1 MTTTPIAPRAPA
13 AATQTA
19 SPAAVDAARRTGEEF
34 EALFLSSIMENL
46 FAGVAS
52 DGPFGGG
59 KAEGMWRS
67 VMLQEYG
74 KVTAKAGG
82 VGIADAVQREILR
95 LQEAK

>member
-1 MTTTPIAPRAPA
+1 MTTTPISPLAPA
-13 AATQTA
+13 AASQAT
-19 SPAAVDAARRTGEEF
+19 SPAGEAARRAGEEF

-46 FAGVAS
+46 FAGVAT

>member
-1 MTTTPIAPRAPA
+1 MTTTPTAPLPPGAP
-13 AATQTA
+13 TQTA
-19 SPAAVDAARRTGEEF
+19 SPAALDAARRTGEEF
-34 EALFLSSIMENL
+34 EAHFLSSIMENL
-46 FAGVAS
+46 FAGVAT

-82 VGIADAVQREILR
+82 VGIAAAVQREILR
-95 LQEAK
+95 LQEEK

>member
-1 MTTTPIAPRAPA
+1 MTTTPITPRSPVAAPQP
-13 AATQTA
+13 T
-19 SPAAVDAARRTGEEF
+19 SPAVEAARHTGEEF

-46 FAGVAS
+46 FTGVAT

>member
-1 MTTTPIAPRAPA
+1 MTTTPITPLSPP
-13 AATQTA
+13 AATQAT
-19 SPAAVDAARRTGEEF
+19 SPTAVDAARRTGEEF

-46 FAGVAS
+46 FAGVVT

-82 VGIADAVQREILR
+82 VGIAAAVQREILR
-95 LQEAK
+95 LQEEK

>member
-1 MTTTPIAPRAPA
+1 MTTTPITPLSAAV
-13 AATQTA
+13 AATQAT
-19 SPAAVDAARRTGEEF
+19 SPAVEAARRTGEEF

-46 FAGVAS
+46 FTGVAT
-52 DGPFGGG
+52 DGPVGGG

-82 VGIADAVQREILR
+82 VGIAAAVQREILR

>member
-1 MTTTPIAPRAPA
+1 MTTTPIAPL
-13 AATQTA
+13 
-19 SPAAVDAARRTGEEF
+19 SPAAPTPTPPASEAARRTGEDF

-46 FAGVAS
+46 FAGVAT

>member
-1 MTTTPIAPRAPA
+1 MTTTPITARAPA

-82 VGIADAVQREILR
+82 VGIAANVQREILR
-95 LQEAK
+95 LQETK

>member
-1 MTTTPIAPRAPA
+1 MTTTPLTPLSPA

-19 SPAAVDAARRTGEEF
+19 SPAVDAARRTGEEF
-34 EALFLSSIMENL
+34 EALFLSSILENL
-46 FAGVAS
+46 FTGVAS

-82 VGIADAVQREILR
+82 VGIAAAVQREILR
-95 LQEAK
+95 IQEAT